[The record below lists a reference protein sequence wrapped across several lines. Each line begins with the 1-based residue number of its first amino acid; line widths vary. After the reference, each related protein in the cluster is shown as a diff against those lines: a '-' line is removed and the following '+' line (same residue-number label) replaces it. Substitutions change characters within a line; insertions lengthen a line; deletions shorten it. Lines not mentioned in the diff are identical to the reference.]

1 MFSGYKNMWKYCFN
15 FHALE
20 RKKDYWS
27 AFIINAVICLI
38 LWLFCFL
45 SVWMLV
51 PVLIYN
57 ALSVV
62 PLISMTVRRLHDV
75 DCSGFYLF
83 FILIPIVGWVLVFVK
98 LLGESCYDYSTKR
111 RNETT
116 ENKQK
121 TKPSKFKEGK
131 NQKQEVELEEVE
143 EIMEEELNASE
154 TQMGSKEQ
162 KNEINKPNKD
172 EKQTFDNNEEQE
184 DNIETVELKKHI
196 NN

>member
-62 PLISMTVRRLHDV
+62 PLISMTVRRLHDA

-83 FILIPIVGWVLVFVK
+83 FMLIPIVGWVLVFVK
-98 LLGESCYDYSTKR
+98 LLGESCYDISTKR

-121 TKPSKFKEGK
+121 TKPSKLKESEK
-131 NQKQEVELEEVE
+131 QKLEVESEKVE
-143 EIMEEELNASE
+143 EIIKEELN
-154 TQMGSKEQ
+154 TPKIQRVSKE

-172 EKQTFDNNEEQE
+172 EKQTFDNNEEQK
-184 DNIETVELKKHI
+184 DNIETVEIKKHI
-196 NN
+196 ND